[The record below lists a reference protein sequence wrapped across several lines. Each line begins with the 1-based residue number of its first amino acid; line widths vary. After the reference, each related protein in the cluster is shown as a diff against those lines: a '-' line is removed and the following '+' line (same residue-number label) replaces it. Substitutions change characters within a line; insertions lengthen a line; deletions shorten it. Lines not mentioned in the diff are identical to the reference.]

1 MEAQFNLSGLSIT
14 CSFIKYIVLRSA
26 VYEINQLIGIP
37 KLSLNQRTNSSHGR
51 WSPDRQK
58 G

>member
-14 CSFIKYIVLRSA
+14 RSFINIVLRSA

-37 KLSLNQRTNSSHGR
+37 KIITESEN
-51 WSPDRQK
+51 
-58 G
+58 